1 MRFYTIDSGIENLLL
16 NILPKYKTQP
26 VHFMASFVTVI
37 SVVKSLVQVV
47 FGLPTESFDPTFEW
61 AGLVHLARGLA
72 LTDHR
77 HVI

>member
-1 MRFYTIDSGIENLLL
+1 
-16 NILPKYKTQP
+16 
-26 VHFMASFVTVI
+26 MASFVTVI